1 MEEGKINHKPDKKSK
16 KKSKK
21 SDLRKIQAEQMEPET
36 TNHDLEED
44 RQLNG
49 NEFTE
54 KKKLTEEEQK
64 AEREIKYEKVRKC
77 YLEAGLCCFML
88 LLGGIFIYL
97 FEFTD
102 VIRERPE

>member
-88 LLGGIFIYL
+88 LLG
-97 FEFTD
+97 
-102 VIRERPE
+102 